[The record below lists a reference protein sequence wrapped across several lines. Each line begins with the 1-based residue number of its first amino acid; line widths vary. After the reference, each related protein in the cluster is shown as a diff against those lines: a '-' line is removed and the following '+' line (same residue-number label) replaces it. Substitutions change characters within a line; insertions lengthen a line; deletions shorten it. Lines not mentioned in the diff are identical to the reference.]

1 MPVNNPEDI
10 GKDMTMM
17 QLKLTQDGEKLTAS
31 LIGELDHHGAGEVRE
46 GLDAAILRGRCRQL
60 VMDFSALTFMDSS
73 GIGLVMGR
81 YRLLR
86 SLGGTLRIDGTS
98 PRLERM
104 LRLAGLEK
112 LPIWGDTERKNANE
126 TA

>member
-1 MPVNNPEDI
+1 
-10 GKDMTMM
+10 M
-17 QLKLTQDGEKLTAS
+17 QLKLTQQGDTLTAA
-31 LIGELDHHGAGEVRE
+31 LVGELDHHGAGEVRDN
-46 GLDAAILRGRCRQL
+46 LDTAVLRTRCRRL
-60 VMDFSALTFMDSS
+60 VLDFSPLTFMDSS

-81 YRLLR
+81 YRLMQ
-86 SLGGTLRIDGTS
+86 SLGGSLTVSGTN

-112 LPIWGDTERKNANE
+112 LPIWDDTERNNAHE